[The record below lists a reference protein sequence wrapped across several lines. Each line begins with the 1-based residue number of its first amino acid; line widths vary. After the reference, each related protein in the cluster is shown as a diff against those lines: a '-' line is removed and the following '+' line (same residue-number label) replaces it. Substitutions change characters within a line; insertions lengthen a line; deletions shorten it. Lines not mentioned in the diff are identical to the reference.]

1 MSFIQKQPERKG
13 RVSVHL
19 ATSVHV
25 PGKKHPSHVRQYLG
39 VLDTSSNELLL
50 GSKSVEPDDVLMK
63 LLKAKGITYN
73 GKHAEGRGPKPKHG
87 AQYRRVETDL
97 KGARLSGSGFAVTE
111 IGRSGAL
118 RKLGQES
125 GLLEALRIGFGETD
139 AGRLLALA
147 IHQVCEGE
155 ALYLAEDW
163 MEDAGMDSLGM
174 SAASVC
180 RQMAIIGD
188 NHAGQQE
195 FFRAWIKECGT
206 PTALIHDTTSISS
219 YAADLESA
227 EWGYNRDCELLPQV
241 NLALVVAQKS
251 RRPLWFRLL
260 PGSIPDVSSLKITS
274 KMLLELGLEN
284 FSYSLDRGYFSSSN
298 LSAMLGS
305 NLDFTIGVPLGNS
318 QAKALL
324 KKHHNA
330 LRSVKRAFLYGEE
343 RLRHVECQFQ
353 ATMADGTK
361 KLLPGH
367 LYLNPER
374 QEQSLKRIEIKI
386 LQMEDKARS
395 IAFHDRK
402 VAANWIQENAGA
414 LGSYLSVSSSNGEI
428 IIKRKSNA
436 LAKLANKLGI
446 TLLISTDANAGRE
459 KVMSNYRSR
468 DLAEKVFDNY
478 KNATGNNRLRSGND
492 DASKGRVFLGFLSVV
507 LRSLF
512 EQHLRDKGLLKHHSV
527 QQSLALLRKVK
538 QVKFVSG
545 KEIILEVP
553 KKARELALSFGVPLE

>member
-1 MSFIQKQPERKG
+1 M
-13 RVSVHL
+13 
-19 ATSVHV
+19 
-25 PGKKHPSHVRQYLG
+25 
-39 VLDTSSNELLL
+39 
-50 GSKSVEPDDVLMK
+50 
-63 LLKAKGITYN
+63 
-73 GKHAEGRGPKPKHG
+73 
-87 AQYRRVETDL
+87 
-97 KGARLSGSGFAVTE
+97 
-111 IGRSGAL
+111 
-118 RKLGQES
+118 
-125 GLLEALRIGFGETD
+125 
-139 AGRLLALA
+139 
-147 IHQVCEGE
+147 
-155 ALYLAEDW
+155 
-163 MEDAGMDSLGM
+163 
-174 SAASVC
+174 
-180 RQMAIIGD
+180 
-188 NHAGQQE
+188 
-195 FFRAWIKECGT
+195 
-206 PTALIHDTTSISS
+206 
-219 YAADLESA
+219 
-227 EWGYNRDCELLPQV
+227 
-241 NLALVVAQKS
+241 
-251 RRPLWFRLL
+251 
-260 PGSIPDVSSLKITS
+260 
-274 KMLLELGLEN
+274 EN

-305 NLDFTIGVPLGNS
+305 KLDFTIGVPLGNS

-353 ATMADGTK
+353 ATMTDGTK

-374 QEQSLKRIEIKI
+374 QEQSLKGIELKI

-395 IAFHDRK
+395 TAFHDRK
-402 VAANWIQENAGA
+402 VATRWIQENAGA

-428 IIKRKSNA
+428 MIKRKSNA

-446 TLLISTDANAGRE
+446 TLLISTEANAGRE

-553 KKARELALSFGVPLE
+553 KKARELAISFGVQTE